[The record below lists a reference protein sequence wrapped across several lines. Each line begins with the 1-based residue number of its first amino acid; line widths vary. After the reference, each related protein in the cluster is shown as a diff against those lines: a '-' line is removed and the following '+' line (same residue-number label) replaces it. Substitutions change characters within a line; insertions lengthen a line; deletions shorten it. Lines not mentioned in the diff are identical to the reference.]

1 MATRPES
8 LLGLPVRHRA
18 LRLGTVSAV
27 LVAPMGEAVLGMIVA
42 SAWGGPD
49 RFLPLAAAS
58 VTPDAVE
65 STPLALLSADDA
77 GFYERAGARRVPQ
90 TGSAPSLNVA

>member
-1 MATRPES
+1 LATRPES

-27 LVAPMGEAVLGMIVA
+27 LVSATEETVLGMIVT

-49 RFLPLAAAS
+49 RFLPLAAAF
-58 VTPDAVE
+58 VTPDGVE
-65 STPLALLSADDA
+65 STPLALLSEDDA
-77 GFYERAGARRVPQ
+77 GFYERQGARRVPHARAR
-90 TGSAPSLNVA
+90 GRLNAA

>member
-1 MATRPES
+1 LATRPES

-27 LVAPMGEAVLGMIVA
+27 LVSAREDAVLGMIVA

-49 RFLPLAAAS
+49 RFLPLAAAL

-77 GFYERAGARRVPQ
+77 RFYEREGARRVPQ
-90 TGSAPSLNVA
+90 ARPRQSLNVA

>member
-27 LVAPMGEAVLGMIVA
+27 LVSATEETVLGMIVT

-49 RFLPLAAAS
+49 RFLPLAAAF
-58 VTPDAVE
+58 VTPDGVE
-65 STPLALLSADDA
+65 STPLALLSEDDA
-77 GFYERAGARRVPQ
+77 GFYERQGARRVPHARPR
-90 TGSAPSLNVA
+90 GRLNAA

>member
-1 MATRPES
+1 M
-8 LLGLPVRHRA
+8 L
-18 LRLGTVSAV
+18 VSAT
-27 LVAPMGEAVLGMIVA
+27 EDAVLGMIVA
-42 SAWGGPD
+42 SAWGGPV
-49 RFLPLAAAS
+49 RFLPLAAAL

-90 TGSAPSLNVA
+90 AHTRSRLNVA